1 MSGIGIQL
9 LDKHWRLVLGGTCAL
24 AIGVIALGF
33 VAANHLGSAEV
44 VTEATDSSFET
55 PATFEVT
62 PALPPIL
69 AQADVCLAQCNG
81 GEINEAERTRIKLPY
96 QFADLLKKPKFRAAF
111 DALIAKW
118 PAEYAGLA
126 HLRENDR
133 KDLPFEGKAE
143 VVLKTPSG
151 RLVQIYDWIGY
162 PDREWSNSE
171 ELRRPEGILK
181 VVVDLTSGEM
191 VAIFNGSRTLSEYHF
206 NGSDDL
212 LAPLL
217 AYMVA
222 DEFHMQKLVELDFP
236 KDGPRLAFPLAGDDL
251 ANSSARLRCL
261 GEHYQD
267 GVITGT
273 RTVSA
278 IKDAEA
284 EAEGLYWY
292 SPNSDFTDCN
302 RNRGPSLKLDEF
314 VGHTDQPRTKDFFDS
329 SGNLSKVEVINPD
342 GYGNET
348 VWTFYKRR
356 ADCEREAVN
365 RNRDLAD
372 RYR

>member
-96 QFADLLKKPKFRAAF
+96 QFADLLKKPRFRAAF

-251 ANSSARLRCL
+251 ANASARLRCL
-261 GEHYQD
+261 EIVLVHLLPPAPCLDDQADEREIDPVGGGRGAIVVHEAHRAARAGQSQAAAPGEVRGAGGRGAKLQRRCQSWHCD
-267 GVITGT
+267 LDLDPPG
-273 RTVSA
+273 A
-278 IKDAEA
+278 DAD
-284 EAEGLYWY
+284 L
-292 SPNSDFTDCN
+292 
-302 RNRGPSLKLDEF
+302 LDE
-314 VGHTDQPRTKDFFDS
+314 R
-329 SGNLSKVEVINPD
+329 
-342 GYGNET
+342 
-348 VWTFYKRR
+348 
-356 ADCEREAVN
+356 
-365 RNRDLAD
+365 
-372 RYR
+372 